1 MPVNRRLLA
10 VLALVAALAALV
22 VSTPAGATGDATR
35 CTLGAVLKGENEVPA
50 TTSKALGAA
59 VVHINGT
66 KLSFAVA
73 IANPAR
79 ETFTRGHI
87 HVGAAGVNGGVLV
100 TLFESN
106 TQGTT
111 DRKLILQAA
120 RLDITEDV
128 AARICGDP
136 AGFYVNVHTGDFPQG
151 AIRGQLMPSA
161 D

>member
-1 MPVNRRLLA
+1 MPVNRRFLALLA
-10 VLALVAALAALV
+10 LMVALAALA
-22 VSTPAGATGDATR
+22 VSAPAAATGEATR

-50 TTSKALGAA
+50 TTSRALGAA
-59 VVHINGT
+59 VVHISGT

-87 HVGAAGVNGGVLV
+87 HVGAAGVNGGILV
-100 TLFESN
+100 TLFESS

-120 RLDITEDV
+120 RLEITEDV
-128 AARICGDP
+128 ATRICGDP
-136 AGFYVNVHTGDFPQG
+136 AGFYVNYHTTEFPGG
-151 AIRGQLMPSA
+151 AIRGQLVGG
-161 D
+161 